1 MLNQFAPI
9 INCPLFKNIAENDV
23 LSMML
28 CLKARTKKY
37 KKGSII
43 LLAGEE
49 VSEMGIILTGEA
61 EAYRENYDGSRLLIS
76 QLKQS
81 DIFTEM
87 TFSDERK
94 NPLTFFAKTDTEVMF
109 IRHDKIL
116 TTCKN
121 ACFSHHKLIQ
131 NLLESVSTKYW
142 DLQTKIKYLT
152 TPTLREKILEFLK
165 DNSGGV
171 KGTFDIPYDRDAM
184 AECLNADR
192 SALSRELSRM
202 KKDGLIDYKKNMF
215 TIFYNKL

>member
-116 TTCKN
+116 TT
-121 ACFSHHKLIQ
+121 
-131 NLLESVSTKYW
+131 
-142 DLQTKIKYLT
+142 
-152 TPTLREKILEFLK
+152 
-165 DNSGGV
+165 
-171 KGTFDIPYDRDAM
+171 
-184 AECLNADR
+184 
-192 SALSRELSRM
+192 
-202 KKDGLIDYKKNMF
+202 
-215 TIFYNKL
+215 